1 MRGPTTPTNASP
13 ELSPKT
19 ATATAIANSKLFPAA
34 VKERGCGVGGDLPAV
49 GCDFD
54 NFTVGV
60 GEIEEDNIWIAWIA
74 AGGDAAFDG
83 EVCSTAIGTCGEG
96 ANGLAKGVGA
106 GRLVVVAVE
115 GGDEPVADARR
126 VN

>member
-1 MRGPTTPTNASP
+1 MWTGVAGGWLLVGTWEFEVA
-13 ELSPKT
+13 
-19 ATATAIANSKLFPAA
+19 AA

-54 NFTVGV
+54 NFTLGI
-60 GEIEEDNIWIAWIA
+60 GEIEEDGVGVVRIS
-74 AGGDAAFDG
+74 AGGDATLDG
-83 EVCSTAIGTCGEG
+83 EVGSTAIGAGGES

-115 GGDEPVADARR
+115 GGDEPVTDAR
-126 VN
+126 

>member
-1 MRGPTTPTNASP
+1 MWTGVAGGWLLVGTWEFEVA
-13 ELSPKT
+13 
-19 ATATAIANSKLFPAA
+19 AA

-54 NFTVGV
+54 NFTLGV

-74 AGGDAAFDG
+74 AGG
-83 EVCSTAIGTCGEG
+83 ES

-115 GGDEPVADARR
+115 GGDEPVTDAR
-126 VN
+126 

>member
-1 MRGPTTPTNASP
+1 VLECGQ
-13 ELSPKT
+13 ELLVAGGWLLVGT
-19 ATATAIANSKLFPAA
+19 WEFDVAAA
-34 VKERGCGVGGDLPAV
+34 VEEGGCGVGGDLPAV

-74 AGGDAAFDG
+74 AGGDAAIDG

-96 ANGLAKGVGA
+96 ANGLAKSVGA

-115 GGDEPVADARR
+115 GGDEPVADAR
-126 VN
+126 